1 MNVDLYNIVK
11 KYKENADKDKSFS
24 KLNKEA

>member
-11 KYKENADKDKSFS
+11 KYKENADKDKSFG